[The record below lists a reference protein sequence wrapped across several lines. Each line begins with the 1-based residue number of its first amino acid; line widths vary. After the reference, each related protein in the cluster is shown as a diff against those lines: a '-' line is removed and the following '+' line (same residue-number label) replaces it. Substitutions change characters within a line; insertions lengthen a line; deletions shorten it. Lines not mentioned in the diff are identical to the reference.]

1 MNSAVGSKLSLRERR
16 VFDEKAARVLVLGGA
31 ACARNESDGVASGVV
46 SVDLHHAVPRVSLSV
61 AEEVSG
67 WLVACM
73 FGRRNFSVASG
84 MGSFVV
90 SGVERVRSAL
100 IAMGWLHPV
109 SQYAT
114 VIGISSAAS

>member
-1 MNSAVGSKLSLRERR
+1 MFG
-16 VFDEKAARVLVLGGA
+16 EKAARVLVLGGT
-31 ACARNESDGVASGVV
+31 RRTRHESDGVASAAV
-46 SVDLHHAVPRVSLSV
+46 SADLHHAVPRVSLSV

-100 IAMGWLHPV
+100 IAMGWLLAV
-109 SQYAT
+109 
-114 VIGISSAAS
+114 